1 MFISYLY
8 YVYLSMKNS
17 EIFTFNLGPNIK
29 YNQYFTI
36 FRSKFTFHFTMNI
49 SDSSVVSD
57 STSEC
62 YC

>member
-1 MFISYLY
+1 
-8 YVYLSMKNS
+8 MKNS